1 MHLLIPFAVCSDPA
15 SRQVLRGL
23 HLPHLEQLISRL
35 SALPLMEGREDSP
48 SLPHE
53 RVLAQALG
61 LPATDP
67 IPWAAWQAASS
78 GHDAPGAAWA
88 FITPCHWQVG
98 PAQVTL
104 LDPLQL
110 ALPEDDSRALLAAMQ
125 PYFAEDGVTLLFDS
139 PGRWLA
145 RGEVFRG
152 LSTASPQ
159 RVVGR
164 DVAPWM
170 PASAV
175 LRRLQSEMQMLLYA
189 HPLHDAR
196 TARRALPVNSF
207 WVSGSG
213 ALDGAPPAPASQPIV
228 AQQLM
233 APALQQ
239 DWPGWAQGWQAL
251 DAGECTAL
259 LAALDQGTSP
269 VSLTLCGEQHALP
282 YAHAPRRGWA
292 RLKTYFSRPSLSD
305 VWEQL

>member
-23 HLPHLEQLISRL
+23 QLPHLEQLIRRL
-35 SALPLMEGREDSP
+35 TALPLMEGREDSP

-67 IPWAAWQAASS
+67 IPWAAWQAAHS
-78 GHDAPGAAWA
+78 GHAAPDAAWA

-98 PAQVTL
+98 QAQVTL
-104 LDPLQL
+104 FDPQQL
-110 ALPEDDSRALLAAMQ
+110 ALQEDESRALLAAMQ
-125 PYFAEDGVTLLFDS
+125 PYFEEDGITLLFDN

-145 RGEVFRG
+145 RGEVFRD
-152 LSTASPQ
+152 LSTASLQ

-175 LRRLQSEMQMLLYA
+175 LRRLQNEMQMLLYT

-196 TARRALPVNSF
+196 TARGVWPVNSF
-207 WVSGSG
+207 WISGSG
-213 ALDGAPPAPASQPIV
+213 ALEAAPSTPAAQPVV
-228 AQQLM
+228 AQQLT

-239 DWPGWAQGWQAL
+239 DWQGWAQAWQAL
-251 DAGECTAL
+251 DAQEGAAL
-259 LAALDQGTSP
+259 LAALDQGASP
-269 VSLTLCGEQHALP
+269 VSLTLCSEQHALTHV
-282 YAHAPRRGWA
+282 HAPRRGWA
-292 RLKTYFSRPSLSD
+292 RLKTVFNRPDLSD
-305 VWEQL
+305 VWSQL